1 VPQRS
6 VGRSVRP
13 AAPTVA
19 TVATRDD
26 ARSTG
31 ASAVASLRRSFEAKV
46 ADLIRRDPAVAANA
60 VEVGLVDRQWLEE
73 PGDRPVRS
81 ASTVEMLQRVM
92 ERSVEQRPSALSS
105 LGLTALQLLS
115 MDRADAGGEGLPVSL
130 TVVFTDLEGFTR
142 YTAELGDDAAI
153 TLLHDH
159 HRTVGPVV
167 RSRGGRVV
175 KRLGD
180 GLMISF
186 PAPEAAVLAACELV
200 GTAPQPL
207 RLRAGVHMGDAVV
220 THDDLL
226 GHVVNV
232 AARVT
237 EEAKGGQVVVTD
249 EVREATG
256 ELPGIRYGRRRRAKL
271 KGVPEVVTISRL
283 QPAAASLG

>member
-1 VPQRS
+1 MPIH
-6 VGRSVRP
+6 
-13 AAPTVA
+13 
-19 TVATRDD
+19 DD

-31 ASAVASLRRSFEAKV
+31 ASAVASLRRTLETKV

-81 ASTVEMLQRVM
+81 ATTVEMLQRVM

-115 MDRADAGGEGLPVSL
+115 MDKADASGEGLPVAV

-142 YTAELGDDAAI
+142 YTADFGDDAAI
-153 TLLHDH
+153 ALLHDH

-167 RSRGGRVV
+167 RSRGGRVI

-200 GTAPQPL
+200 GTAPEPL

-249 EVREATG
+249 DVRDATG
-256 ELPGIRYGRRRRAKL
+256 ELPAIRYSRRRRTKL

-283 QPAAASLG
+283 ESAAAAFG